1 MVHTYAYSDSAKVST
16 PLLPLSSSPC
26 FSLTISAVKRLAANM
41 QKVNTYQ
48 PIGAN
53 DKTVPILRAFYTY
66 LPADGRV
73 NFLHHLQSLQTD
85 QQLHDHAQSL
95 INGLVTPL
103 RSLRST
109 PSISP
114 RLGMEDS
121 IDNVASESAGPMVS
135 EPRLKIDCLARD
147 GGRCVVTGLF
157 DELSLDESSTS
168 PTTYTA
174 CMHIIPFALAS
185 WSTESE
191 GYAKDIIWTHLIRHF
206 PTIQSMNFN
215 RENIND
221 TKNAMTMSVNLHR
234 HFGRFDFSFEATS
247 QPHRYRIQ
255 NYRPRMQINLPRTV
269 AFNWYDQRY
278 DLPSPELLKVHA
290 IVARIFHASGA
301 AEYVEKALRDLG
313 EHRMLAKDGST
324 DISSMLA
331 ATTLGVLGSHAGN
344 VQQTRAAFP
353 DSKSSA
359 RSVQNNVTNVDRPLG
374 KEQATYEE
382 HPPRY

>member
-1 MVHTYAYSDSAKVST
+1 
-16 PLLPLSSSPC
+16 
-26 FSLTISAVKRLAANM
+26 M
-41 QKVNTYQ
+41 QKVNTYH
-48 PIGAN
+48 PTGPN

-73 NFLHHLQSLQTD
+73 NFLHHLQSFQTD

-95 INGLVTPL
+95 INGLMAPL

-121 IDNVASESAGPMVS
+121 IDNIASESAGPMVR
-135 EPRLKIDCLARD
+135 EARLKTECLARD
-147 GGRCVVTGLF
+147 GSRCVVTGLF
-157 DELSLDESSTS
+157 DENSLDASSTS
-168 PTTYTA
+168 PTTYTE
-174 CMHIIPFALAS
+174 CVHIIPFALAS

-191 GYAKDIIWTHLIRHF
+191 GYAKDIIWTNLIRHF
-206 PTIQSMNFN
+206 PTIQSINFN
-215 RENIND
+215 RENINY
-221 TKNAMTMSVNLHR
+221 TKNAMTMSSHLHR

-247 QPHRYRIQ
+247 QPHKYRIQ
-255 NYRPRMQINLPRTV
+255 NYRPRIQLHLPRTV

-290 IVARIFHASGA
+290 IIARIFHASGA
-301 AEYVEKALRDLG
+301 AEYIEKALRDLG
-313 EHRMLAKDGST
+313 EHCVLAKDGST

-331 ATTLGVLGSHAGN
+331 ATTLGVLSSRTGN

-353 DSKSSA
+353 DSK
-359 RSVQNNVTNVDRPLG
+359 
-374 KEQATYEE
+374 ATYEE
-382 HPPRY
+382 QPPRH